1 LQELSTLIRFL
12 IIFFFILNNSSF
24 AELKKVNIIGN
35 VRVNSNTIESLID
48 KKISNLDS
56 IYINNLTKKIY
67 DTEFF
72 SDVKI
77 SYNDEVLTITVSENP
92 IVNFFYINGIKDSD
106 LDQVNKIMTLKE
118 NAIFSNS
125 KLKKDI
131 EATKEFLNVA
141 GYYQASISPEVI
153 KVDNNQV
160 NLIINIDKKDISK
173 IKNIYFIGNKFFS
186 ISQLLDVI
194 TSSEDGWWKLFSS
207 SSLSEPKIEYDKQLL
222 KDFYKSKGFYD
233 VQIESAFASVDKNN
247 NFSLTFSI
255 NAGKKY
261 KFGTFDIKTNSSSYK
276 DQDVNEIKNITN
288 KLLKN
293 EIYST
298 NLITKLNKEI
308 ENYLEAKRYN
318 NFDIN
323 LQESKKNE
331 ETIDILINLS
341 DSPKSLINKINIQGN
356 SITEEKVIRDNMLI
370 TENDYLNLSK
380 INKSVDNIKSKQLFS
395 KVNYKIE
402 DSEKKNF
409 KDLNLFVK
417 EQPTGSISAGAG
429 YGTNGGILEASINEK
444 NFLGQGININLTGRL
459 STEKVSGVFSY
470 VNPNFNNSNKEFSY
484 SLFSES
490 DNYSN
495 SGFENKRI
503 GTSVATQYEIYESV
517 YFRPNIAL
525 QYDKLD
531 ASGSTSGLLKK
542 REGAFN
548 TTSVGYNFF
557 FDNRDSRFNPSSGS
571 IFYLDQNI
579 ATFISDIPTLET
591 GIGATFYKE
600 LINNNFIGSAKVRL
614 ANVFAFDNKDA
625 KLSDR
630 IFASQSDIRGFESRG
645 VGPVDSG
652 DHIGGNYLTSLSLK
666 SSFPNPIPE
675 NLRANTFLFFDTA
688 NIWGVDYSDTLS
700 DSNKIRSSV
709 GLAIDF
715 MSPLGPLSF
724 TYSIPLS
731 KASTDKEQ
739 RFLFNIGS
747 SF

>member
-1 LQELSTLIRFL
+1 MIRFL
-12 IIFFFILNNSSF
+12 IIFFFILTSISF

-35 VRVNSNTIESLID
+35 ARVNSNTIESLVD
-48 KKISNLDS
+48 KKITNIDS

-77 SYNDEVLTITVSENP
+77 SYNQEILTITVSENP

-106 LDQVNKIMTLKE
+106 LDQINKIIILKE
-118 NAIFSNS
+118 NAIFSSS

-131 EATKEFLNVA
+131 EAAKDFLNA
-141 GYYQASISPEVI
+141 GGYYQASIIPEVI
-153 KVDNNQV
+153 KIENNQV
-160 NLIINIDKKDISK
+160 NLIINIDKKEISK

-186 ISQLLDVI
+186 TSQLLDVI
-194 TSSEDGWWKLFSS
+194 SSSEDGWWKFFSS
-207 SSLSEPKIEYDKQLL
+207 SALSEQKVEYDKQLL

-233 VQIESAFASVDKNN
+233 IQIESAFASSDKNN
-247 NFSLTFSI
+247 NFLLTFSI

-261 KFGTFDIKTNSSSYK
+261 KFGEFDVKVNSSSYK
-276 DQDVNEIKNITN
+276 EKDINEIKNITN
-288 KLLKN
+288 ILIKN
-293 EIYST
+293 EFYST
-298 NLITKLNKEI
+298 NLITKLNKQI
-308 ENYLEAKRYN
+308 ENYLLSNRYN

-323 LQESKKNE
+323 LQETKKNE
-331 ETIDILINLS
+331 DTINILINLN
-341 DSPKSLINKINIQGN
+341 DGQKALINKINIQGN
-356 SITEEKVIRDNMLI
+356 TITEEKVIRDSMFL
-370 TENDYLNLSK
+370 TEGDYLNLSK

-402 DSEKKNF
+402 DSEKNNF

-429 YGTNGGILEASINEK
+429 YGTNGGLLEASINEK

-470 VNPNFNNSNKEFSY
+470 ANPNFNNTNKELSY

-495 SGFENKRI
+495 AGFENKKI
-503 GTSVATQYEIYESV
+503 GTSVATQYEIYESI

-531 ASGSTSGLLKK
+531 VSGSTSNLLKK
-542 REGAFN
+542 REGATT
-548 TTSVGYNFF
+548 TTSTGYNLS
-557 FDNRDSRFNPSSGS
+557 FDNRDSRFSPSSGS
-571 IFYLDQNI
+571 VFYLDQNI

-591 GIGATFYKE
+591 GIGTTFYKE
-600 LINNNFIGSAKVRL
+600 LINNNYIGSAKVRL
-614 ANVFAFDNKDA
+614 ANVFSFDNKDA

-645 VGPVDSG
+645 IGPVDTG
-652 DHIGGNYLTSLSLK
+652 DHIGGNYLASLSFK

-675 NLRANTFLFFDTA
+675 NLRANTFVFFDTA
-688 NIWGVDYSDTLS
+688 NVWGVDYSDTLS

-709 GLAIDF
+709 GLAIDV

-724 TYSIPLS
+724 TYSVPLS
-731 KASTDKEQ
+731 KVSTDKEQ
-739 RFLFNIGS
+739 KFLFNIGS